1 MPILVAFHS
10 SPRAGKRYRMVL
22 ANPRQVIDFGQEGG
36 YTHIDGASEKVR
48 DAYLSRHRKR
58 ENWDALNPGSAS
70 RWILWNTPDIETN
83 LKAYIKKMNLEVPKG
98 ALIRLRYSP
107 KDESP

>member
-22 ANPRQVIDFGQEGG
+22 ANPRQVIDFGLEGG

-48 DAYLSRHRKR
+48 DAYLSRHGK
-58 ENWDALNPGSAS
+58 EDWTKISPGSAS
-70 RWILWNTPDIETN
+70 RWLLWDSPD
-83 LKAYIKKMNLEVPKG
+83 LKKNIQSYIKRFSLEVPKG
-98 ALIRLRYSP
+98 AKIFL
-107 KDESP
+107 

>member
-10 SPRAGKRYRMVL
+10 SPRTGKRYRMVL

-48 DAYLSRHRKR
+48 DAYLSRHRPR
-58 ENWDALNPGSAS
+58 EDWDAINPGSAS
-70 RWILWNTPDIETN
+70 RWLLWDSPDLKKN
-83 LKAYIKKMNLEVPKG
+83 LQSYIKRFKLEVPKG
-98 ALIRLRYSP
+98 ARISV
-107 KDESP
+107 